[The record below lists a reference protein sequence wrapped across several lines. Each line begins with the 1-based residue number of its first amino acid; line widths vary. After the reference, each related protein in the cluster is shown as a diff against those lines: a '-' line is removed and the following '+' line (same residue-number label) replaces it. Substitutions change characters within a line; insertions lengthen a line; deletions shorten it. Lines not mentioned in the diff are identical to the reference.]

1 MNEKPIIPDSS
12 FAEEN
17 ETDVMLASSG
27 KTDYKIV
34 LPSNGDSI
42 TAFAAEELSHF
53 FTEATGAKIGT
64 VRDNNAVWTMDAKYL
79 SIGYNK
85 LAEDAGVKADDD
97 VGTSGFNIVTKGN
110 TVFMLGKTALAALYA
125 VYDFLH
131 YTFGYEAYTEDC
143 YDLNRADVVKLKAL
157 TVKSIPTFDIRF
169 GPTTPMWRNNLWLR
183 RLRFVTPEEVMMTPP
198 SGDFWATTLDLVPI
212 EDYYDEHPDWFSQKE
227 NGVPCLSNGL
237 NDDGTLNEAMPES
250 VVKSVIEEMYADVK
264 AFPDVK
270 VFSLTQED
278 GADYFDDE
286 NNRRLEQKYKR
297 SGLLVRFCNA
307 VVRGVNERAKKE
319 LGRTVKIM
327 TFAYHYTKDAPV
339 KYENGE
345 ILPIDDTVVADENL
359 VIQFALFSN
368 AAYDYFSKYQDE
380 GISKNMREWRVI
392 AKEFWFW
399 AYDIAFNNFFAFY
412 DSFKNIDANLK
423 GFKDY
428 GITYMCMQGSNDSA
442 KSWQC
447 NARAYAY
454 RQIMNGSKLTAREL
468 LDEYLDG
475 YYSVAADEVRE
486 VIGLF
491 SDNYAEKLRR
501 GEKINFTTFGNFSN
515 GENNPYDL
523 LVNALKVL
531 ETAENKISEKYDG
544 EEKERYLKRIA
555 GVKVT
560 PLDLMYLNYYYYFPN
575 GNEEARANFRER
587 FVETARYA
595 GIDRARERYSLDRYV
610 AFTESEVKEKK
621 EPQPSAESPCE

>member
-1 MNEKPIIPDSS
+1 MLNITNEQLKNYSVNAVGLKDGPRRVAVSAIKKYLYSVTGVNVGEEAKQFSISVVVDASLDTPHTDGFKISAQDKNVTITAKTQRAAVYAAFA
-12 FAEEN
+12 FAEECLGVRFLTKDC
-17 ETDVMLASSG
+17 EIIPKKESFTVKEYSYEPLFDMRTYLV
-27 KTDYKIV
+27 
-34 LPSNGDSI
+34 GD
-42 TAFAAEELSHF
+42 TFQDLSDQDF
-53 FTEATGAKIGT
+53 MAKVRVKDLFTEADEDHGGRTEVYGRN
-64 VRDNNAVWTMDAKYL
+64 VCHNFHYYVPYEKY
-79 SIGYNK
+79 
-85 LAEDAGVKADDD
+85 
-97 VGTSGFNIVTKGN
+97 
-110 TVFMLGKTALAALYA
+110 GKTHPEFYR
-125 VYDFLH
+125 H
-131 YTFGYEAYTEDC
+131 I
-143 YDLNRADVVKLKAL
+143 VVNDEEM
-157 TVKSIPTFDIRF
+157 TTIDI
-169 GPTTPMWRNNLWLR
+169 T
-183 RLRFVTPEEVMMTPP
+183 
-198 SGDFWATTLDLVPI
+198 
-212 EDYYDEHPDWFSQKE
+212 
-227 NGVPCLSNGL
+227 NGL

-544 EEKERYLKRIA
+544 AEKERYLKRIA

-610 AFTESEVKEKK
+610 AFTESEVNEKK